1 MTQFKSVFKLA
12 VPGFTPPALRTIKL
26 NVTRDGQSVES
37 VKEALIWNSLYS
49 RKSMVDIP
57 ILGLKGEATCL
68 ASAIDGLRGMMI
80 YDYDPV
86 HPYAAVRNIVINQD
100 LVLNIDLNDGTA
112 GGSTEPTDPATASA
126 VIRVNKQPAVRE
138 VLAVEKRTDG
148 TWRFA
153 GSTLIS
159 KTGDLELQVTGGEVY
174 AIGVDDFG
182 IPYQAGLDLELG
194 QTVRP
199 TLFQG
204 WLYECTEVGQLPG
217 TEPTWWPEEGEN
229 PPRLVGTARLQAVRY
244 YQPIAHGPIHY
255 ELI

>member
-1 MTQFKSVFKLA
+1 M
-12 VPGFTPPALRTIKL
+12 
-26 NVTRDGQSVES
+26 
-37 VKEALIWNSLYS
+37 ALILPE
-49 RKSMVDIP
+49 RF
-57 ILGLKGEATCL
+57 LGLPITPLAKRHITINLTLAGVANIDIASVVFFNNLFEKTPL
-68 ASAIDGLRGMMI
+68 IYFDFYKKKQASAVVAAAEIDGVRALLGN
-80 YDYDPV
+80 DYSAPN
-86 HPYAAVRNIVINQD
+86 AVAIRSINIGQD
-100 LVLNIDLNDGTA
+100 LVLNIDLNDGA
-112 GGSTEPTDPATASA
+112 GGGGSTESTDLATAPV

-217 TEPTWWPEEGEN
+217 TEPTWWSEEGEN